1 MKMIESIKVAAERR
15 GITRLCHFTPSRN
28 LMHIAK
34 DRQGILASKHL
45 KGDEKSVFNPTDS
58 KRLDGHSS
66 YVCCSIQYPNA
77 WYFRKARGGEKLF
90 LDWVVLLI
98 RSHYLWRSGTK
109 FCPRNAA
116 AGSGKY
122 VQEGEQAFNSLFEK
136 TVEGS
141 QTFTR
146 SPRHPLFLPTDQQAE
161 VLIPDRV
168 ERQDMIGVAVY
179 DEAQAKREAAR
190 LEMRQ
195 VSCPPILIV
204 PDFFDPQRLR
214 GMLLSGRIPTECEFR
229 KGD

>member
-1 MKMIESIKVAAERR
+1 MTESIKVAAEGR

-28 LMHIAK
+28 LMHIAN

-45 KGDEKSVFNPTDS
+45 KSNERSVFNPTDS
-58 KRLDGHSS
+58 KRFDGHPSH
-66 YVCCSIQYPNA
+66 VCCSIQYPNA
-77 WYFRKARGGEKLF
+77 WYFRKAREGEKLF

-98 RSHYLWRSGTK
+98 RSHYLWLSGAK

-122 VQEGEQAFNSLFEK
+122 VQEGEQAFNSLFEE

-146 SPRHPLFLPTDQQAE
+146 GPLHPSFLPTDQQAE

-168 ERQDMIGVAVY
+168 EWWDVIGIAVY
-179 DEAQAKREAAR
+179 DEAQAKREASR
-190 LEMRQ
+190 LEMLQ

-204 PDFFDPQRLR
+204 PEFFNPQRLR
-214 GMLLSGRIPTECEFR
+214 GMLISGRTPEECEFR